1 MPKSADPVTRI
12 SWNGSEVTG
21 TGLETEGLNREKE
34 E

>member
-1 MPKSADPVTRI
+1 MTKSADPVTST
-12 SWNGSEVTG
+12 SWNGSEVRG